1 MNKNTLLNK
10 VVYKSPLNKETAE
23 KIFGRMFEMIREK
36 MKEDRYFEIEE
47 FGKFEI
53 LHKHMYKEY
62 DNKKKHEVLIPPKDK
77 VLFTPSPVLLDNIN
91 RSGKQ
96 E

>member
-10 VVYKSPLNKETAE
+10 VIYKSPLNKETAE

-53 LHKHMYKEY
+53 LHKHMYKEF
-62 DNKKKHEVLIPPKDK
+62 DSKRKVEVLIPPKDK
-77 VLFTPSPVLLDNIN
+77 VLFTPSPVLLDSLN
-91 RSGKQ
+91 SSDK
-96 E
+96 

>member
-1 MNKNTLLNK
+1 MNKKTLLNK

-23 KIFGRMFEMIREK
+23 KVFARMFEMIREK
-36 MKEDRYFEIEE
+36 MNEDRHFEIDE

-53 LHKHMYKEY
+53 LHRHMYKEY
-62 DNKKKHEVLIPPKDK
+62 DSKKKHEVLIPPKDK

-91 RSGKQ
+91 RRD